1 MSREKDKDERG
12 QGGDKTYVGAVELV
26 VVGILPLLRE
36 EGREGGRKGMS
47 GCEKKQR
54 EDKTHLAVLLLE
66 GLLLEGLLVLLAP
79 HTGHLWIVGVEG
91 REGGREGG
99 GGERGKKR

>member
-1 MSREKDKDERG
+1 MG
-12 QGGDKTYVGAVELV
+12 ELAY
-26 VVGILPLLRE
+26 LLI
-36 EGREGGRKGMS
+36 S
-47 GCEKKQR
+47 
-54 EDKTHLAVLLLE
+54 H
-66 GLLLEGLLVLLAP
+66 VLLAP